1 MKKSILKY
9 FKAFALVGVM
19 ASVIT
24 ITSCGSDDSS
34 GPTLTVWGTLEANT
48 SLSLL
53 KAEFEA
59 FSDIEATLSDESADV
74 TVFAPTNAA
83 LNTLLGTL
91 GLEDFSS
98 VNADIARA
106 VLEYHIVTSGQL
118 ASGDLTDGTTAMT
131 EQGELITVTGGKLVT
146 GATSDAE
153 FVTTDIQAT
162 NGVIHIVDVVLV
174 PPTIGAQIVATLG
187 TLAQPV
193 ALGADFTTLYGAILK
208 ADTETQDPTA
218 TIMAALIN
226 ADTTLTCFFPTNA
239 TFTGGGITLDTYS
252 AAQWNGIIRNHVV
265 AKQGGAADESIEEDD
280 MITGFTATS
289 GAGVSLF
296 FVKSTAVNV
305 PGGPGIFID
314 SDGDFDAETGAGLNG
329 ELALIDAAVAQNGR
343 IHAIAGVLAPP
354 SAGRQ

>member
-9 FKAFALVGVM
+9 FKAFTLIGVVASFIAL
-19 ASVIT
+19 S
-24 ITSCGSDDSS
+24 SCGSDDDA
-34 GPTLTVWGTLEANT
+34 GPTLTVWGTLEADA

-53 KAEFEA
+53 KGEFEA
-59 FSDIEATLSDESADV
+59 FADIEATLSDEDATL

-98 VNADIARA
+98 VNGDIARA

-118 ASGDLTDGTTAMT
+118 ASSALTDGSTTTT
-131 EQGELITVTGGKLVT
+131 EQGEAITVTDGKLVT

-153 FVTTDIQAT
+153 FVTTDIQTT

-193 ALGADFTTLYGAILK
+193 ALGADFTTLYSAILK
-208 ADTETQDPTA
+208 ADAAATDPTT

-239 TFTGGGITLDTYS
+239 TFAGADPVITVDTYD
-252 AAQWNGIIRNHVV
+252 AATWNAIIKNHIVS
-265 AKQGGAADESIEEDD
+265 KQGGATDESVEEAD

-289 GAGVSLF
+289 GIGVSLF
-296 FVKSTAVNV
+296 FVNTGSATNV
-305 PGGPGIFID
+305 PGGPGIYID
-314 SDGDFDAETGAGLNG
+314 SDGDFDAQTGAGLNG
-329 ELALIDAAVAQNGR
+329 EVALIDAATAQNGR
-343 IHAIAGVLAPP
+343 IHAIAGVLSPP
-354 SAGRQ
+354 Q